1 MPVLDLPP
9 APPPAIVRPATQA
22 QADAALAQLRKRQV
36 GTPFVGARPA
46 EMPGLI
52 TILLPDGKVAYSDIS
67 GRYYIVGV
75 VLDLAQGKAL
85 DGVLDGHPT
94 GN

>member
-1 MPVLDLPP
+1 MPVLDQAPI
-9 APPPAIVRPATQA
+9 PPPAIVRPATQP
-22 QADAALAQLRKRQV
+22 QANAALEALRKRQT
-36 GTPFVGARPA
+36 GTPFQGARPS
-46 EMPGLI
+46 EVPGLV

-75 VLDLAQGKAL
+75 VFDLATGKAL
-85 DGVLDGHPT
+85 DGALDGQLT

>member
-1 MPVLDLPP
+1 MPAFEQPP
-9 APPPAIVRPATQA
+9 APPPAIIRPATQA
-22 QADAALAQLRKRQV
+22 QADAALAELKKRQI
-36 GTPFVGARPA
+36 GTPFQGARPA
-46 EMPGLI
+46 EMPGLV

-75 VLDLAQGKAL
+75 VFDLAQGKAL